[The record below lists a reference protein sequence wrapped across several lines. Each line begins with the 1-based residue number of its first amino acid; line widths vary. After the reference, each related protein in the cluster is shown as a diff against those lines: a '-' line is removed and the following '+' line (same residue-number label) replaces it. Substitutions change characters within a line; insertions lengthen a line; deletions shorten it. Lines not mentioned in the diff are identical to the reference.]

1 MMISK
6 EIKAKIKGHALQ
18 NLNEEVCGFIEN
30 GEVYPCRNLSQ
41 KPKYHFFINP
51 ILLIEKDVSCIY
63 HSHVIGT
70 CKPSKTDIIF
80 QKQIDI
86 PFLIYGLID
95 DSFYFLNN

>member
-1 MMISK
+1 MIISERVK
-6 EIKAKIKGHALQ
+6 EKIKKHALK
-18 NLNEEVCGFIEN
+18 NITEEVCGFIEN
-30 GEVYPCRNLSQ
+30 GEVYHCKNLS
-41 KPKYHFFINP
+41 KNPRYHFLINP

-80 QKQIDI
+80 QKQISL
-86 PFLIYGLID
+86 PFLIYGVID

>member
-1 MMISK
+1 MIISDEVK
-6 EIKAKIKGHALQ
+6 DKIKKHALK
-18 NLNEEVCGFIEN
+18 NPNEEVCGFIEN
-30 GEVYPCRNLSQ
+30 GDVYSCKNLSNN
-41 KPKYHFFINP
+41 PKYHFLINP